1 MTKKSTKFPRKQKLQ
16 VGDQY
21 QSTDS
26 QSNSLDP
33 FLVNADPFVL
43 PQGNAKY
50 GWQHDNFVSNLYS
63 DDTSN
68 KSKDS
73 FRNQFS
79 NLKGHDY
86 FPLGLYAIDNYLIG
100 NDVRRQQQEMER
112 NLRNQGIQKAIFD
125 YNNIHGTDSS
135 GGTQYQSIVMAKQGA
150 NIRRG
155 TSPDITNVE
164 VEGGEFI
171 QLPDMSTQ
179 HVYGPSHEKGGV
191 HTNLPDGARV
201 FSDHIKP
208 FGSKKTYAQLA
219 KKYDTE
225 KYRKV
230 LDNPYA
236 DDVDR
241 NTAKLMFE
249 KNQSILNELF
259 EDQQR
264 QNGNSD
270 GTDQAKNMAKFG
282 LDLKKGEKLSF
293 TDPFEYGGVYG
304 GGYAEFQDGGGYGY
318 TTSTRNNWAL
328 PADEEIMFQQF
339 FNTLPSNLKVDDNTY
354 NIRGYWDGLG
364 RPTEFDYSQP
374 TDEDGFYHATSRHP
388 RTGMILKAPSHPTYQ
403 LAMDADKEMGYSRM
417 IDPMGNIYSIS
428 PDDMPS
434 EGYFATYQD
443 GGQFT
448 MKGPNKSSYY
458 QGTTGDTSNLTTG
471 TKKKGSPKFE
481 EGGYISPNGKKYKLP
496 EGAVVK
502 NEGDKGIKA
511 GDYVRSS
518 DGLIRK
524 VTKVQAKV
532 MAKASQSSAAKSFEE
547 GRVYIN
553 AWAGESPDNEAKL
566 KRAEQV
572 IAEGIKSGQIKE
584 TKPAGWKEGDP
595 VQITITGNF
604 KPSFRDRMI
613 ISEVINKSGKGFGTA
628 NYMITGQEG
637 TPGYYDE
644 KNKAGSF
651 VGGMTPEDY
660 EQRATYERALAEGKT
675 PQEAE
680 ALATSTDA
688 KQKLENRKMY
698 LQELGIDFTDVPESV
713 LKGDDFY
720 KFHFQDITDNIEKR
734 FSEAGYKPRYGN
746 DALSG
751 WEHYDAASYTMNP
764 SYAAVEEEQDMPG
777 GNNPQYE
784 SKYKPYPST
793 LGEFPLYQ
801 ATPEALGFMYANRPY
816 SYYTPDFT
824 HTEIAP
830 PTLNIDPQLQAIDD
844 SFQSA
849 IRQNTGNAS
858 IGNARNAAM
867 FNQALAAKQQA
878 FGTKQN
884 YDAEARFKADMYNA
898 AARDQENV
906 RDLTAASTIYNDY
919 MAAAQDA
926 AEVERL
932 AAINS
937 LVTKKGQFDRDEY
950 LKAFYTAQL
959 LPNYYY
965 DGSDPRNPLKLNP
978 NNPDFYSRY
987 PKPDNTSSTTKTNQT
1002 TPQAPGS
1009 STPGLKST
1017 VFQAPPAAGPEP
1029 VVIPEMNPAFGWSY
1043 NNFVPGIPT
1052 YMDSPQYREQVGL
1065 YPTFSS
1071 EYSVPSSYDSLNP
1084 IPTVVGPGPIVRGPE
1099 PLVIPDSVIRKP
1111 SYDWER
1117 TNLPYY
1123 PNSGYGGKLR
1133 NLPDYTKDKNV
1144 MKPDLYMYGG
1154 KIYKK

>member
-1 MTKKSTKFPRKQKLQ
+1 MTKKFKNIGKP
-16 VGDQY
+16 VGQPVGTGWIY
-21 QSTDS
+21 DS
-26 QSNSLDP
+26 MNKSNDP
-33 FLVNADPFVL
+33 F
-43 PQGNAKY
+43 
-50 GWQHDNFVSNLYS
+50 
-63 DDTSN
+63 
-68 KSKDS
+68 
-73 FRNQFS
+73 RNPFS
-79 NLKGHDY
+79 NIKGHDL

-100 NDVRRQQQEMER
+100 NDVRREQQERER
-112 NLRNQGIQKAIFD
+112 DFRNASIQTPIYD
-125 YNNIHGTDSS
+125 YNNMYGPDSS
-135 GGTQYQSIVMAKQGA
+135 GGTQYQNMIMAKQGA
-150 NIRRG
+150 SIRKG

-179 HVYGPSHEKGGV
+179 HVSGPSHEKGGV

-208 FGSKKTYAQLA
+208 FGSKKTYSQLA

-236 DDVDR
+236 EDVDR

-270 GTDQAKNMAKFG
+270 GTDQANTMAKFG

-304 GGYAEFQDGGGYGY
+304 GGYAEFQDGGMFPENSTFYGGTY
-318 TTSTRNNWAL
+318 
-328 PADEEIMFQQF
+328 PD
-339 FNTLPSNLKVDDNTY
+339 PSVLNL
-354 NIRGYWDGLG
+354 
-364 RPTEFDYSQP
+364 
-374 TDEDGFYHATSRHP
+374 
-388 RTGMILKAPSHPTYQ
+388 
-403 LAMDADKEMGYSRM
+403 
-417 IDPMGNIYSIS
+417 
-428 PDDMPS
+428 
-434 EGYFATYQD
+434 
-443 GGQFT
+443 
-448 MKGPNKSSYY
+448 
-458 QGTTGDTSNLTTG
+458 G
-471 TKKKGSPKFE
+471 TKVMQD
-481 EGGYISPNGKKYKLP
+481 GGYISPNGKKYKLP
-496 EGAVVK
+496 EDAVVK

-524 VTKVQAKV
+524 VTKVQAKII
-532 MAKASQSSAAKSFEE
+532 AKSNSSSAQGFTQ
-547 GRVYIN
+547 GRNIIN
-553 AWAGESPDNEAKL
+553 AWAGESFENEAKL
-566 KRAEQV
+566 KRAEQL

-584 TKPAGWKEGDP
+584 TKPKGWKEGDP
-595 VQITITGNF
+595 VEITIKGNF
-604 KPSFRDRMI
+604 KPAFRDRLI
-613 ISEVINKSGKGFGTA
+613 LSEVINKSGKGFGTP
-628 NYMITGQEG
+628 NFKITAQEG
-637 TPGYYDE
+637 TTGYSVSGE
-644 KNKAGSF
+644 QGSF

-698 LQELGIDFTDVPESV
+698 LQELGIDFSTDPESY
-713 LKGDDFY
+713 LAGDKYYQDNY
-720 KFHFQDITDNIEKR
+720 KKVTEGIEKR
-734 FSEAGYKPRYGN
+734 FSEAGYKPAYGN

-751 WEHYDAASYTMNP
+751 WEHYDAASYNMNP
-764 SYAAVEEEQDMPG
+764 SYADVEEEQGMPPG
-777 GNNPQYE
+777 SNPQYE
-784 SKYKPYPST
+784 SNYKPYPST
-793 LGEFPLYQ
+793 LGDFPLYQ
-801 ATPEALGFMYANRPY
+801 AAPEALGYMYANRPY
-816 SYYTPDFT
+816 SYYTPDYT

-878 FGTKQN
+878 FGAKQN

-937 LVTKKGQFDRDEY
+937 LVNKKGQFDRDEY

-965 DGSDPRNPLKLNP
+965 DGSDPRNPLKINP
-978 NNPDFYSRY
+978 NNPDFYSKTA
-987 PKPDNTSSTTKTNQT
+987 KPASTNAPVAN

-1017 VFQAPPAAGPEP
+1017 VFQAPPMGA
-1029 VVIPEMNPAFGWSY
+1029 V
-1043 NNFVPGIPT
+1043 
-1052 YMDSPQYREQVGL
+1052 
-1065 YPTFSS
+1065 
-1071 EYSVPSSYDSLNP
+1071 
-1084 IPTVVGPGPIVRGPE
+1084 E
-1099 PLVIPDSVIRKP
+1099 PLVIPELNPAVRKP
-1111 SYDWER
+1111 
-1117 TNLPYY
+1117 
-1123 PNSGYGGKLR
+1123 GYGWGYD
-1133 NLPDYTKDKNV
+1133 NFVPNI
-1144 MKPDLYMYGG
+1144 PDLFMYGG

>member
-1 MTKKSTKFPRKQKLQ
+1 MTKKSSNNKTFNGKVKKKAQIGLENLPSLGLEPIPVSEPIVGPTPRINLAQQRARQAEIDRYNNLSPRRQRKEREKYSGFVTPPSPINTPYVYTGEEEYPNTYLSQEQTLQ
-16 VGDQY
+16 NSEVDVNLPESVQQAQRLNREAERV
-21 QSTDS
+21 QSKS
-26 QSNSLDP
+26 RDP
-33 FLVNADPFVL
+33 F
-43 PQGNAKY
+43 
-50 GWQHDNFVSNLYS
+50 
-63 DDTSN
+63 
-68 KSKDS
+68 
-73 FRNQFS
+73 RNPFS
-79 NLKGHDY
+79 NIKGHDVIN
-86 FPLGLYAIDNYLIG
+86 LGMYGLGSALMRNEAIQN
-100 NDVRRQQQEMER
+100 QQEFLKDFR
-112 NLRNQGIQKAIFD
+112 NVLEEDPIRRLQPKNPG
-125 YNNIHGTDSS
+125 NIV
-135 GGTQYQSIVMAKQGA
+135 YAKEGA

-179 HVYGPSHEKGGV
+179 HIYGPSHEKGGV

-270 GTDQAKNMAKFG
+270 GTDQANTMGKFG

-293 TDPFEYGGVYG
+293 TDPFEYGGVYTG
-304 GGYAEFQDGGGYGY
+304 GPAEFTDGGMFPKNSPFYGG
-318 TTSTRNNWAL
+318 TS
-328 PADEEIMFQQF
+328 
-339 FNTLPSNLKVDDNTY
+339 
-354 NIRGYWDGLG
+354 
-364 RPTEFDYSQP
+364 
-374 TDEDGFYHATSRHP
+374 
-388 RTGMILKAPSHPTYQ
+388 
-403 LAMDADKEMGYSRM
+403 
-417 IDPMGNIYSIS
+417 
-428 PDDMPS
+428 
-434 EGYFATYQD
+434 
-443 GGQFT
+443 
-448 MKGPNKSSYY
+448 
-458 QGTTGDTSNLTTG
+458 GDTSNLTIG
-471 TKKKGSPKFE
+471 TKKKGSPKFQ

-496 EGAVVK
+496 EDAVVK
-502 NEGDKGIKA
+502 NEGEKGIKA
-511 GDYVRSS
+511 GDYVISS

-524 VTKVQAKV
+524 VTKVQAKM
-532 MAKASQSSAAKSFEE
+532 MAKASRSSAAKDFAE
-547 GRVYIN
+547 GRAYIN

-566 KRAEQV
+566 KRAEQI
-572 IAEGIKSGQIKE
+572 IAEGIKSGQIEE
-584 TKPAGWKEGDP
+584 TKPTGWKEGDP
-595 VQITITGNF
+595 IEITIKGNF

-628 NYMITGQEG
+628 NYTIKAQKG
-637 TPGYYDE
+637 TEGYYDE

-698 LQELGIDFTDVPESV
+698 LQELGIDFTDVPESY
-713 LKGDDFY
+713 LKGNDFY
-720 KFHFQDITDNIEKR
+720 KNHYQDITGAIERR
-734 FSEAGYKPRYGN
+734 FSEAGYRPAEGN
-746 DALSG
+746 DMLSG

-784 SKYKPYPST
+784 SNYKPYPST
-793 LGEFPLYQ
+793 LGNFPLYQ
-801 ATPEALGFMYANRPY
+801 AAPEALGFMYANRPY

-878 FGTKQN
+878 FGAKQN

-926 AEVERL
+926 AQAERL

-937 LVTKKGQFDRDEY
+937 LVNKKGQFDRDEY

-978 NNPDFYSRY
+978 YNPDFYSKT
-987 PKPDNTSSTTKTNQT
+987 PKPASKT
-1002 TPQAPGS
+1002 TPSTNAPVANTPQVPGK
-1009 STPGLKST
+1009 STPGLQST
-1017 VFQAPPAAGPEP
+1017 VFAAPPMGAAEP
-1029 VVIPEMNPAFGWSY
+1029 IVLPEMNPAFGWGY
-1043 NNFVPGIPT
+1043 DNFVPKMPGYT
-1052 YMDSPQYREQVGL
+1052 NTPQYLEPIDL
-1065 YPTFSS
+1065 YPGLPSD
-1071 EYSVPSSYDSLNP
+1071 EY
-1084 IPTVVGPGPIVRGPE
+1084 
-1099 PLVIPDSVIRKP
+1099 
-1111 SYDWER
+1111 
-1117 TNLPYY
+1117 
-1123 PNSGYGGKLR
+1123 
-1133 NLPDYTKDKNV
+1133 LPDV
-1144 MKPDLYMYGG
+1144 FGP

>member
-1 MTKKSTKFPRKQKLQ
+1 MTKKSTKLSSKRKLQ
-16 VGDQY
+16 VGDEVFQPLDVNPIGIKPT
-21 QSTDS
+21 ST
-26 QSNSLDP
+26 
-33 FLVNADPFVL
+33 V
-43 PQGNAKY
+43 
-50 GWQHDNFVSNLYS
+50 
-63 DDTSN
+63 N
-68 KSKDS
+68 KSLVMANDKRVDINQNRLKDPH
-73 FRNQFS
+73 RNSFS
-79 NLKGHDY
+79 NIKGYDVL
-86 FPLGLYAIDNYLIG
+86 PLGLYAVDNLLIN
-100 NDVRRQQQEMER
+100 NDVRKQQQEFQR
-112 NLRNQGIQKAIFD
+112 NLRNTLTQTPIYD
-125 YNNIHGTDSS
+125 YNYMYGPDSS
-135 GGTQYQSIVMAKQGA
+135 GGTQYQNMIMAKQGA
-150 NIRRG
+150 SIRRG

-171 QLPDMSTQ
+171 QLPNLSTQ

-270 GTDQAKNMAKFG
+270 GTDQANAMGKFG

-304 GGYAEFQDGGGYGY
+304 GGYAEFQDGGLFPDNSTFYGGTY
-318 TTSTRNNWAL
+318 
-328 PADEEIMFQQF
+328 PD
-339 FNTLPSNLKVDDNTY
+339 PSVLNL
-354 NIRGYWDGLG
+354 
-364 RPTEFDYSQP
+364 
-374 TDEDGFYHATSRHP
+374 
-388 RTGMILKAPSHPTYQ
+388 
-403 LAMDADKEMGYSRM
+403 
-417 IDPMGNIYSIS
+417 
-428 PDDMPS
+428 
-434 EGYFATYQD
+434 
-443 GGQFT
+443 
-448 MKGPNKSSYY
+448 
-458 QGTTGDTSNLTTG
+458 G
-471 TKKKGSPKFE
+471 TKVMQ

-496 EGAVVK
+496 EDAVVK

-518 DGLIRK
+518 DGVIRK
-524 VTKVQAKV
+524 VTKVQAK
-532 MAKASQSSAAKSFEE
+532 MLAKVSKSSAAKDFAE
-547 GRVYIN
+547 GKAYIN

-566 KRAEQV
+566 KRAEQI
-572 IAEGIKSGQIKE
+572 IAEGIKAGQIEEK
-584 TKPAGWKEGDP
+584 KPAGWKEGDP
-595 VQITITGNF
+595 VQITIKGNF
-604 KPSFRDRMI
+604 KPSFKDRMI

-637 TPGYYDE
+637 TEGYYDE

-698 LQELGIDFTDVPESV
+698 LQELGIDFTEVPESY
-713 LKGDDFY
+713 LKGNDFY
-720 KFHFQDITDNIEKR
+720 KNHYQDITDNIERR

-751 WEHYDAASYTMNP
+751 WEHYDAASYTMDP
-764 SYAAVEEEQDMPG
+764 SYAAVDEEQGMPPG
-777 GNNPQYE
+777 SNPQYE
-784 SKYKPYPST
+784 SNYKPYPST
-793 LGEFPLYQ
+793 LGDFPLYQ
-801 ATPEALGFMYANRPY
+801 ATPEALGYMYANRPY
-816 SYYTPDFT
+816 SYYTPDYT

-878 FGTKQN
+878 FGAKQN

-937 LVTKKGQFDRDEY
+937 LVNKKGQFDRDEY

-965 DGSDPRNPLKLNP
+965 DGRDPRNPLKINP
-978 NNPDFYSRY
+978 NNPDFYSKT
-987 PKPDNTSSTTKTNQT
+987 PKPASTTPTTN
-1002 TPQAPGS
+1002 TPQTVANN
-1009 STPGLKST
+1009 TPGLRSRM
-1017 VFQAPPAAGPEP
+1017 FGAPP
-1029 VVIPEMNPAFGWSY
+1029 VVNA
-1043 NNFVPGIPT
+1043 
-1052 YMDSPQYREQVGL
+1052 
-1065 YPTFSS
+1065 
-1071 EYSVPSSYDSLNP
+1071 
-1084 IPTVVGPGPIVRGPE
+1084 E
-1099 PLVIPDSVIRKP
+1099 PLVIPELNPPRVNP
-1111 SYDWER
+1111 GYGWSYDNFVPNIPEFINMPQPQQPI
-1117 TNLPYY
+1117 NLY
-1123 PNSGYGGKLR
+1123 PGLPEEDYLPGFPMYDGK
-1133 NLPDYTKDKNV
+1133 
-1144 MKPDLYMYGG
+1144 M
-1154 KIYKK
+1154 YKK

>member
-1 MTKKSTKFPRKQKLQ
+1 MTKKFKNIGKP
-16 VGDQY
+16 VGQPVGTGWIY
-21 QSTDS
+21 DS
-26 QSNSLDP
+26 MNKSNDP
-33 FLVNADPFVL
+33 F
-43 PQGNAKY
+43 
-50 GWQHDNFVSNLYS
+50 
-63 DDTSN
+63 
-68 KSKDS
+68 
-73 FRNQFS
+73 RNPFS
-79 NLKGHDY
+79 NIKGHDL

-100 NDVRRQQQEMER
+100 NDVRREQQERER
-112 NLRNQGIQKAIFD
+112 DFRNASIQTPIYD
-125 YNNIHGTDSS
+125 YNNMYGPDSS
-135 GGTQYQSIVMAKQGA
+135 GGTQYQNMIMAKQGA
-150 NIRRG
+150 SIRKG

-208 FGSKKTYAQLA
+208 FGSKKTYSQLA

-236 DDVDR
+236 EDVDR

-270 GTDQAKNMAKFG
+270 GTDQANTMAKFG

-293 TDPFEYGGVYG
+293 TDPFEYGGVYTG
-304 GGYAEFQDGGGYGY
+304 GPAEFQDGGMFPENSTFYGGTY
-318 TTSTRNNWAL
+318 S
-328 PADEEIMFQQF
+328 D
-339 FNTLPSNLKVDDNTY
+339 PSVLNLGTKVMM
-354 NIRGYWDGLG
+354 
-364 RPTEFDYSQP
+364 
-374 TDEDGFYHATSRHP
+374 EDG
-388 RTGMILKAPSHPTYQ
+388 
-403 LAMDADKEMGYSRM
+403 GY
-417 IDPMGNIYSIS
+417 
-428 PDDMPS
+428 
-434 EGYFATYQD
+434 
-443 GGQFT
+443 
-448 MKGPNKSSYY
+448 
-458 QGTTGDTSNLTTG
+458 L
-471 TKKKGSPKFE
+471 
-481 EGGYISPNGKKYKLP
+481 SPNGKKYKLP
-496 EGAVVK
+496 EDAVVK
-502 NEGDKGIKA
+502 NEGEKGIKA

-524 VTKVQAKV
+524 VTKVQAKM
-532 MAKASQSSAAKSFEE
+532 MAKASRSSAAKDFAE
-547 GRVYIN
+547 GKAYIN

-566 KRAEQV
+566 KRAEQI
-572 IAEGIKSGQIKE
+572 IAEGIKAGQIEE

-595 VQITITGNF
+595 IEITIKGNF

-628 NYMITGQEG
+628 NYAIKAQKG
-637 TPGYYDE
+637 TEGYYDE
-644 KNKAGSF
+644 KNKGGSF
-651 VGGMTPEDY
+651 VGGMTPQDY

-698 LQELGIDFTDVPESV
+698 LQELDIDFTEVPESV
-713 LKGDDFY
+713 LKGDEFY
-720 KFHFQDITDNIEKR
+720 KFNYPKITEAIERR
-734 FSEAGYKPRYGN
+734 FSEAGYRPAEGN
-746 DALSG
+746 DKLSG

-764 SYAAVEEEQDMPG
+764 SYAAVDEEQEMPG

-784 SKYKPYPST
+784 SNYTPYPST
-793 LGEFPLYQ
+793 LGNFPLYQ
-801 ATPEALGFMYANRPY
+801 GAPEALGYMYANRPY

-858 IGNARNAAM
+858 IGNARNTAM

-878 FGTKQN
+878 FGNKQN

-937 LVTKKGQFDRDEY
+937 LVNKKAQFDRDEY
-950 LKAFYTAQL
+950 MKAFYTAQL

-965 DGSDPRNPLKLNP
+965 EGTDRMNPLKVNPYRETFNSKTRKPLSTTTPVGNP
-978 NNPDFYSRY
+978 NMPKTALPVAVNP
-987 PKPDNTSSTTKTNQT
+987 PVVT
-1002 TPQAPGS
+1002 
-1009 STPGLKST
+1009 
-1017 VFQAPPAAGPEP
+1017 PEP
-1029 VVIPEMNPAFGWSY
+1029 IALPELNSAVVKPGYGWSY
-1043 NNFVPGIPT
+1043 DNFVPNIPEFIN
-1052 YMDSPQYREQVGL
+1052 MPQPQQPIDL
-1065 YPTFSS
+1065 YP
-1071 EYSVPSSYDSLNP
+1071 
-1084 IPTVVGPGPIVRGPE
+1084 G
-1099 PLVIPDSVIRKP
+1099 
-1111 SYDWER
+1111 
-1117 TNLPYY
+1117 LPPADY
-1123 PNSGYGGKLR
+1123 
-1133 NLPDYTKDKNV
+1133 LPDV
-1144 MKPDLYMYGG
+1144 FMYGG